1 MKPMLSVRSFFS
13 TLLAPLATA
22 LGTSACALAL
32 ASLSFLKPENSFWF
46 LTASGV
52 WFVGGAA
59 GLAVA
64 TRNAERYRSIV
75 AYACGLAPAA
85 LSLGALSA
93 SDPLWQFVDGV
104 AEYYPAIALWLYQA
118 AASWTLGSVG
128 TLMTTF
134 SIAAYACAPHI
145 AATAAIVLARTDRSG
160 PTAAIRIALVVSGL
174 AVVAWGSLAL
184 PRAAF
189 GARPL
194 GGGTL
199 FCQRAEDCSSHPFF
213 DGFCYSVPPA
223 RVSDY
228 LVEPVFGVRCKC
240 VYSRCRELP
249 PRKSPS
255 LH

>member
-1 MKPMLSVRSFFS
+1 MLSARSLFS
-13 TLLAPLATA
+13 HSLAPLATA
-22 LGTSACALAL
+22 LGTSVCALAL

-46 LTASGV
+46 LTASCV

-59 GLAVA
+59 GLASA

-93 SDPLWQFVDGV
+93 LDPLWQFVDGV

-145 AATAAIVLARTDRSG
+145 AATAAIVLARTERSG
-160 PTAAIRIALVVSGL
+160 PAAAIRIAFLVSGL
-174 AVVAWGSLAL
+174 AALAWGSLAL

-189 GARPL
+189 GAHPL

-199 FCQRAEDCSSHPFF
+199 FCQRAEDCSSRPSLW
-213 DGFCYSVPPA
+213 GFCYSIPPA
-223 RVSDY
+223 IEIEY
-228 LVEPVFGVRCKC
+228 YQEPVFGVRCKC
-240 VYSRCRELP
+240 VYSRCQEVP
-249 PRKSPS
+249 PRTAQKP
-255 LH
+255 